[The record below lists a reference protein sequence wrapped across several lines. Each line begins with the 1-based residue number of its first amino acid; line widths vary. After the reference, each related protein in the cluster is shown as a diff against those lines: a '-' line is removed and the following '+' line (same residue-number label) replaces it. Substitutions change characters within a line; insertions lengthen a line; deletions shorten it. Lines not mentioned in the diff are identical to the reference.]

1 MKYILLIIGLV
12 LSNYSIAQE
21 SIKSI
26 ISIPTKTTNQNQF
39 VIQNLQNVDSLDVIG
54 YEDFREGLDG
64 NNSSLDRLDYKRKR
78 W

>member
-26 ISIPTKTTNQNQF
+26 ISIPIKTTNQNQF
-39 VIQNLQNVDSLDVIG
+39 VIQNLQNVDSLDVIW

-64 NNSSLDRLDYKRKR
+64 NNSSLDPS
-78 W
+78 